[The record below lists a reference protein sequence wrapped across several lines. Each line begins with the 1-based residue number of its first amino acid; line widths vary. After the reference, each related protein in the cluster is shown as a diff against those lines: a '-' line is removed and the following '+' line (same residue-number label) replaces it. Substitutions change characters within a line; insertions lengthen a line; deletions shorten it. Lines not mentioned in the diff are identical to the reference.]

1 MMSSRFLQGTT
12 IVAEVQGKVSLLSVL
27 LQRVSVWCIIIVF
40 QSYIL
45 QRVSVLYTA
54 KGYSLVHNKV
64 LYTAKGYSLVYCT
77 YIFLSSDSSQQ
88 QIIGNARYNI
98 ILDKTERQDIIHDT
112 TSAT

>member
-1 MMSSRFLQGTT
+1 MSSRFLQGTT

-27 LQRVSVWCIIIVF
+27 LQRVS
-40 QSYIL
+40 
-45 QRVSVLYTA
+45 
-54 KGYSLVHNKV
+54 V